1 MTLTELSIKRPSFII
16 VLFTILIGGGLISYN
31 LLSYELL
38 PDFSPPIL
46 TVTTTYPGASPA
58 TVESQVSKPLEDALS
73 GLENISEVTAFS
85 LDNASVMMLEFKAS
99 ADMEEV
105 LQDAQRKVNNV
116 LNKLP
121 EGSQTPV
128 IAKIEPNAAPVLQV
142 SAVAKNMEDRDFMEL
157 MDEQL
162 LPQIKQTKG
171 VAAVQVIGGEKREF
185 RVNVDK
191 EKMKLY
197 GLSLA
202 GINQVIAS
210 SNVEFPTGKL
220 KSESEQMTVR
230 LAGKFKTVED
240 LQNLIVSSTGTSTI
254 RLGDVAEVVDGS
266 QDQITVS
273 RFNGQNGIGLR
284 IQKQSDANAV
294 DMAKATKDRFKE
306 IEEKYKKEGL
316 KFTVAT
322 DTSVPTLESVNA
334 VIHDLELAV
343 LLVAAVMFLFL
354 HSMRN
359 AIIVLVSIPAS
370 LISTFIVMYLL
381 GYTLNLMTLLAMSLV
396 IGILVDD
403 SIVVLENI
411 YRHLQMG
418 KKRRKAA
425 LDGRNEIGFTALAI
439 TLVDV
444 VVFSP
449 VIFIEGTISDI
460 LKQFSVVVV
469 VSTLMSL
476 LVCFTLTPWLASRLA
491 KEVKLKKSNP
501 FQAFLMWFERRVTI
515 FTDQYVKLVGWS
527 LRHKI
532 IMGLGV
538 VVIFFASMATM
549 GLGIV
554 GQEFVAQG
562 DQGKFMI
569 KLKYDKSTTFEENNA
584 TTLEIEQMIM
594 AQKDV
599 VDIVFSNVGGPSSG
613 MGAASFGAENKS
625 EITVKMKHDMQK
637 TYPTIKYMNEIRKKI
652 EDKYSGV
659 EVKALNIGMVE
670 SEEAPIE
677 IFLSSDDQELLMKEA
692 RRLKTAILAIKGAK
706 DPTISTDDVTPE
718 VRIELDR
725 EKMGQ
730 LGLPIAIVGMQL
742 QNALTGNDDAQFD
755 DKGQEYDIRVMMDKF
770 DRKNADDINSMT
782 FTTNDGKQVRL
793 NEFAAVTVE
802 NGNGSLERKNRIS
815 NTTIRSYVLGTA
827 SGTVSA
833 EIEKYLEK
841 KPLDENIRML
851 WGGEVKRQKESM
863 GALGTAMGIGLILVY
878 LIMVAL
884 YDNFVYPFV
893 VLFSI
898 LVSLIGAILALNLT
912 SSSMG
917 IFTML
922 GMLMLLGLVA
932 KNAILIVDFTNHLKE
947 EGRSTYTALL
957 ESVRERMRPILMT
970 TIAMVVGMIPI
981 ATATGSG
988 AEWKNG
994 LAWILIGGL
1003 TSSMFL
1009 TIIVVPIMYYSIDRI
1024 KDKLGIRK
1032 KAKKRK
1038 KFKKEDELVVIP
1050 NEL

>member
-16 VLFTILIGGGLISYN
+16 VIFTILIGGGLLSYN
-31 LLSYELL
+31 QLSYELL
-38 PDFSPPIL
+38 PDFSPPLL

-58 TVESQVSKPLEDALS
+58 TVETQVSKPMEDALS

-85 LDNASVMMLEFKAS
+85 LDNASLMLLEFKAS
-99 ADMEEV
+99 ADIDKSLE
-105 LQDAQRKVNNV
+105 DAQRKINNV
-116 LNKLP
+116 LNSLP
-121 EGSQTPV
+121 EGAQTPV

-142 SAVAKNMEDRDFMEL
+142 SVVASNMDDRTLMEL
-157 MDEQL
+157 MDDQI

-171 VAAVQVIGGEKREF
+171 VAEVQVIGGERRAF
-185 RVNVDK
+185 RINVDK
-191 EKMKLY
+191 DKLKRY
-197 GLSLA
+197 GLTLTNV
-202 GINQVIAS
+202 NQAVAS
-210 SNVEFPTGKL
+210 SNVEFPTGKV
-220 KSESEQMTVR
+220 KGEGEQMTVR
-230 LAGKFKTVED
+230 LAGKYSTISDIE
-240 LQNLIVSSTGTSTI
+240 NLILFSRGISSVK
-254 RLGDVAEVVDGS
+254 LKDVAEVIDATE
-266 QDQITVS
+266 DQVAVS
-273 RFNGQNGIGLR
+273 RLNGVNGIGLR
-284 IQKQSDANAV
+284 VKKQSDANAV
-294 DMAKATKDRFKE
+294 DMSVATKERFK
-306 IEEKYKKEGL
+306 ILEEKYQKEGL

-322 DTSVPTLESVNA
+322 DTSRPTVESVDA

-343 LLVAAVMFLFL
+343 LLVAAVMLLFL

-359 AIIVLVSIPAS
+359 AFIVLISIPAS
-370 LISTFIVMYLL
+370 LISTFVAMYLL

-418 KKRRKAA
+418 KKRRQAA

-449 VIFIEGTISDI
+449 VVFIEGTISDI
-460 LKQFSVVVV
+460 LHQFSIVVV

-476 LVCFTLTPWLASRLA
+476 FVCFTLTPWLASRFA
-491 KEVKLKKSNP
+491 KEVELNPKNP
-501 FQAFLMWFERRVTI
+501 FQAFLLWFERRVTI
-515 FTDQYVKLVGWS
+515 FTDQYVKLVSWS
-527 LRHKI
+527 LRHKL
-532 IMGLGV
+532 IMAGVILGLFV
-538 VVIFFASMATM
+538 ASFSTM

-584 TTLEIEQMIM
+584 ITLEIEQFLL

-599 VDIVFSNVGGPSSG
+599 IETVFANVGGPSSG
-613 MGAASFGAENKS
+613 MGATSFGSENRS
-625 EITVKMKHDMQK
+625 EITVKMKPGMQK
-637 TYPTIKYMNEIRKKI
+637 KYPTMKYMDEISERIKTKHA
-652 EDKYSGV
+652 GV
-659 EVKALNIGMVE
+659 EIKALNMGMIE

-677 IFLSSDDQELLMKEA
+677 MFLSSDDNELLIKEA
-692 RRLKTAILAIKGAK
+692 RRLKAKILTINGAK
-706 DPTISTDDVTPE
+706 DPAISTDDITPE
-718 VRIELDR
+718 VRIELNR

-742 QNALTGNDDAQFD
+742 QNALTGNDDSQFD
-755 DKGQEYDIRVMMDKF
+755 EKGHEYDIRVMVDEF
-770 DRKNADDINSMT
+770 DRKNVEDIKNMT
-782 FTTNDGKQVRL
+782 FNTTDGKQVQL
-793 NEFAAVTVE
+793 GEFAEVSVE
-802 NGNGSLERKNRIS
+802 NGNGTLERKNRIP
-815 NTTIRSYVLGTA
+815 NTTLRCWVLGTA
-827 SGTVSA
+827 AGNVSA
-833 EIEKYLEK
+833 EIDKYLEK
-841 KPLDENIRML
+841 NPLDKNVRL
-851 WGGEVKRQKESM
+851 TWGGEIKRQKESM

-884 YDNFVYPFV
+884 YDNYVYPFV

-898 LVSLIGAILALNLT
+898 LVSLIGAILALAL
-912 SSSMG
+912 SSSNMG

-947 EGRSTYTALL
+947 KGMSTYNALL
-957 ESVRERMRPILMT
+957 EAVKERMRPILMT

-1009 TIIVVPIMYYSIDRI
+1009 TIIVVPMMYYTVDRI
-1024 KDKLGIRK
+1024 QDKFRARTK
-1032 KAKKRK
+1032 KLIVDT
-1038 KFKKEDELVVIP
+1038 EE
-1050 NEL
+1050 

>member
-16 VLFTILIGGGLISYN
+16 VIFTILIGGGLLSYN
-31 LLSYELL
+31 QLSYELL

-58 TVESQVSKPLEDALS
+58 TVESQVSKPMEDALS
-73 GLENISEVTAFS
+73 GLENISEVTSFS
-85 LDNASVMMLEFKAS
+85 LDNASVLLLEFKES
-99 ADMEEV
+99 ADIDKSLE
-105 LQDAQRKVNNV
+105 DAQRKINNV
-116 LNKLP
+116 LNNLP
-121 EGSQTPV
+121 EGAQSPV
-128 IAKIEPNAAPVLQV
+128 IAKIEPNASPVLQV
-142 SAVAKNMEDRDFMEL
+142 SAVAEKMDERAFMVL
-157 MDEQL
+157 MDDQI

-171 VAAVQVIGGEKREF
+171 VAEVQVIGGEKREF

-191 EKMKLY
+191 DKMKLY
-197 GLSLA
+197 GLSLS
-202 GINQVIAS
+202 GINQAISA

-220 KSESEQMTVR
+220 KNNDEQMTVR

-240 LQNLIVSSTGTSTI
+240 LRNLIVSANGTSTV
-254 RLGDVAEVVDGS
+254 RLADVADVEDGS
-266 QDQITVS
+266 EDQVTVS
-273 RFNGQNGIGLR
+273 RFNGVNGIGLR
-284 IQKQSDANAV
+284 IKKQSDANAV
-294 DMAKATKDRFKE
+294 DMARATKARFKE
-306 IEEKYKKEGL
+306 IEKKYKKEGI
-316 KFTVAT
+316 KFTIAT
-322 DTSVPTLESVNA
+322 DTSIPTIESVDA

-343 LLVAAVMFLFL
+343 LLVAAVMLLFL
-354 HSMRN
+354 HSLRN
-359 AIIVLVSIPAS
+359 AFIVLISIPAS
-370 LISTFIVMYLL
+370 LISTFIAMYLL

-418 KKRRKAA
+418 KKRRQAA

-449 VIFIEGTISDI
+449 VVFIEGTISDI
-460 LKQFSVVVV
+460 LHQFSIVVV

-476 LVCFTLTPWLASRLA
+476 FVCFTLTPWLASRFA
-491 KEVKLKKSNP
+491 KEVKLNP
-501 FQAFLMWFERRVTI
+501 KNPLQAILIWFERRVTI
-515 FTDQYVKLVGWS
+515 FTEQYVKLVGWS

-532 IMGLGV
+532 IMALG
-538 VVIFFASMATM
+538 IIALFIGSFSTM

-584 TTLEIEQMIM
+584 TTLEIEQMIL
-594 AQKDV
+594 AQKEI
-599 VDIVFSNVGGPSSG
+599 VDIVFANVGGPSSG

-625 EITVKMKHDMQK
+625 ELTVKMKPGKQK
-637 TYPTIKYMNEIRKKI
+637 EYPTIEYMSELRKKI
-652 EDKYSGV
+652 EDKYPGI

-677 IFLSSDDQELLMKEA
+677 IFLSSDDSELLMKEA
-692 RRLKTAILAIKGAK
+692 RRLKEAIKVMKGAK

-730 LGLPIAIVGMQL
+730 LGLPIAVIGMQL
-742 QNALTGNDDAQFD
+742 QNALTGNDDSQFD
-755 DKGQEYDIRVMMDKF
+755 DKGQEYDIRVMVDKF
-770 DRKNADDINSMT
+770 DRKDADDIRSMS
-782 FTTNDGKQVRL
+782 FSTNDGRQVRL
-793 NEFAAVTVE
+793 SEFADVTVE

-827 SGTVSA
+827 AGNISA

-841 KPLDENIRML
+841 NPLDENVRML

-898 LVSLIGAILALNLT
+898 LVSLIGAVLALNL
-912 SSSMG
+912 SSSNMG

-932 KNAILIVDFTNHLKE
+932 KNAILIVDFTNHLKAQ
-947 EGRSTYTALL
+947 GKSVYTALL

-1009 TIIVVPIMYYSIDRI
+1009 TIIVVPMMYYTVDRI
-1024 KDKLGIRK
+1024 QAKVSRK
-1032 KAKKRK
+1032 KAKELH
-1038 KFKKEDELVVIP
+1038 FEDE
-1050 NEL
+1050 EEM

>member
-16 VLFTILIGGGLISYN
+16 VIFTILIGGGLLSYN
-31 LLSYELL
+31 QLSYELL
-38 PDFSPPIL
+38 PDFSPPLL

-58 TVESQVSKPLEDALS
+58 TVETQVSKPMEDALS

-85 LDNASVMMLEFKAS
+85 LDNASLMLLEFKAS
-99 ADMEEV
+99 ADIDQSLE
-105 LQDAQRKVNNV
+105 DAQRKINNV
-116 LNKLP
+116 LNSLP
-121 EGSQTPV
+121 EGAQTPV

-142 SAVAKNMEDRDFMEL
+142 SAVASHMDDRSLMEL
-157 MDEQL
+157 MDDQI

-171 VAAVQVIGGEKREF
+171 VAEVQVIGGERRAF
-185 RVNVDK
+185 RINVDK
-191 EKMKLY
+191 DKLKRY
-197 GLSLA
+197 GLTLA
-202 GINQVIAS
+202 NVNQAIAS
-210 SNVEFPTGKL
+210 SNVEFPTGKV
-220 KSESEQMTVR
+220 KDEGEQMTVR
-230 LAGKFKTVED
+230 LAGKYRTLADIE
-240 LQNLIVSSTGTSTI
+240 NLILFSRGISSVK
-254 RLGDVAEVVDGS
+254 LKDVAEVIDATD
-266 QDQITVS
+266 DQVAVS
-273 RFNGQNGIGLR
+273 RLNGVNGIGLR
-284 IQKQSDANAV
+284 VKKQSDANAV
-294 DMAKATKDRFKE
+294 DMSVATKERFK
-306 IEEKYKKEGL
+306 ILEEKYKKEGL

-322 DTSVPTLESVNA
+322 DTSRPTVESVDA

-343 LLVAAVMFLFL
+343 LLVAAVMLLFL

-359 AIIVLVSIPAS
+359 AFIVLISIPAS
-370 LISTFIVMYLL
+370 LISTFVAMYLL

-418 KKRRKAA
+418 KKRRQAA

-449 VIFIEGTISDI
+449 VVFIEGTISDI
-460 LKQFSVVVV
+460 LHQFSIVVV
-469 VSTLMSL
+469 VSTMMSL
-476 LVCFTLTPWLASRLA
+476 FVCFTLTPWLASRFA
-491 KEVKLKKSNP
+491 KEVELNPKNP
-501 FQAFLMWFERRVTI
+501 FQAFLLWFERRVTI

-527 LRHKI
+527 LKHKFIMVGVI
-532 IMGLGV
+532 IGLFV
-538 VVIFFASMATM
+538 ASFSTM

-584 TTLEIEQMIM
+584 ITLEIEQFLL

-599 VDIVFSNVGGPSSG
+599 IETVFANVGGPSSG
-613 MGAASFGAENKS
+613 MGATSFGSENRS
-625 EITVKMKHDMQK
+625 EITVKMKPGMQK
-637 TYPTIKYMNEIRKKI
+637 KYPTMKYMDVISDRIKAKHA
-652 EDKYSGV
+652 GV
-659 EVKALNIGMVE
+659 EIKALNIGMIE

-677 IFLSSDDQELLMKEA
+677 MFLSSDDNDLLIKEA
-692 RRLKTAILAIKGAK
+692 RRLKAKILTIEGAK
-706 DPTISTDDVTPE
+706 DPAISTDDITPE

-730 LGLPIAIVGMQL
+730 LGLPIAVVGMQL
-742 QNALTGNDDAQFD
+742 QNALTGNDDSQFD
-755 DKGQEYDIRVMMDKF
+755 EKGHEYDIRVMVDEF
-770 DRKNADDINSMT
+770 DRKNVEDIKNMT
-782 FTTNDGKQVRL
+782 FNTAEGKQVEL
-793 NEFAAVTVE
+793 GEFAAVSVE
-802 NGNGSLERKNRIS
+802 NGNGTLERKNRIP
-815 NTTIRSYVLGTA
+815 NTTLRCWVLGTA
-827 SGTVSA
+827 AGNVSA
-833 EIEKYLEK
+833 EIDKYLEK
-841 KPLDENIRML
+841 HPLDKNVRL
-851 WGGEVKRQKESM
+851 TWGGEIKRQKESM
-863 GALGTAMGIGLILVY
+863 GALGMAMGIGLILVY

-898 LVSLIGAILALNLT
+898 LVSLIGAILALAL
-912 SSSMG
+912 SSSNMG

-947 EGRSTYTALL
+947 KGMSTYVALL
-957 ESVRERMRPILMT
+957 EAVKERMRPILMT

-1009 TIIVVPIMYYSIDRI
+1009 TIIVVPMMYYTVDRI
-1024 KDKLGIRK
+1024 QDKFRARTK
-1032 KAKKRK
+1032 KLILDL
-1038 KFKKEDELVVIP
+1038 ED
-1050 NEL
+1050 

>member
-16 VLFTILIGGGLISYN
+16 VIFTILIGGGLLSYN
-31 LLSYELL
+31 QLSYELL
-38 PDFSPPIL
+38 PDFSPPLL

-58 TVESQVSKPLEDALS
+58 TVETQVSKPMEDALS

-85 LDNASVMMLEFKAS
+85 LDNASLMLLEFKAS
-99 ADMEEV
+99 ADIDKSLE
-105 LQDAQRKVNNV
+105 DAQRKINNV
-116 LNKLP
+116 LNSLP
-121 EGSQTPV
+121 EGAQTPV

-142 SAVAKNMEDRDFMEL
+142 SVVASNMDDRTLMEL
-157 MDEQL
+157 MDDQI

-171 VAAVQVIGGEKREF
+171 VAEVQVIGGERRAF
-185 RVNVDK
+185 RINVDK
-191 EKMKLY
+191 DKLKRY
-197 GLSLA
+197 GLTLTNV
-202 GINQVIAS
+202 NQAVAS
-210 SNVEFPTGKL
+210 SNVEFPTGKV
-220 KSESEQMTVR
+220 KGEGEQMTVR
-230 LAGKFKTVED
+230 LAGKYSTISDIE
-240 LQNLIVSSTGTSTI
+240 NLILFSRGISSVK
-254 RLGDVAEVVDGS
+254 LKDVAEVIDATE
-266 QDQITVS
+266 DQVAVS
-273 RFNGQNGIGLR
+273 RLNGVNGIGLR
-284 IQKQSDANAV
+284 VKKQSDANAV
-294 DMAKATKDRFKE
+294 DMSVATKERFK
-306 IEEKYKKEGL
+306 ILEEKYQKEGL

-322 DTSVPTLESVNA
+322 DTSRPTVESVDA

-343 LLVAAVMFLFL
+343 LLVAAVMLLFL

-359 AIIVLVSIPAS
+359 AFIVLISIPAS
-370 LISTFIVMYLL
+370 LISTFVAMYLL

-418 KKRRKAA
+418 KKRRQAA

-449 VIFIEGTISDI
+449 VVFIEGTISDI
-460 LKQFSVVVV
+460 LHQFSIVVV

-476 LVCFTLTPWLASRLA
+476 FVCFTLTPWLASRFA
-491 KEVKLKKSNP
+491 KEVELNPKNP
-501 FQAFLMWFERRVTI
+501 FQAFLLWFERRVTI
-515 FTDQYVKLVGWS
+515 FTDQYVKLVSWS
-527 LRHKI
+527 LRHKL
-532 IMGLGV
+532 IMAGVILGLFV
-538 VVIFFASMATM
+538 ASFSTM

-584 TTLEIEQMIM
+584 ITLEIEQFLL

-599 VDIVFSNVGGPSSG
+599 IETVFANVGGPSSG
-613 MGAASFGAENKS
+613 MGATSFGSENRS
-625 EITVKMKHDMQK
+625 EITVKMKPGMQK
-637 TYPTIKYMNEIRKKI
+637 KYPTMKYMDEISERIKTKHA
-652 EDKYSGV
+652 GV
-659 EVKALNIGMVE
+659 EIKALNMGMIE

-677 IFLSSDDQELLMKEA
+677 MFLSSDDNELLIKEA
-692 RRLKTAILAIKGAK
+692 RRLKAKILTINGAK
-706 DPTISTDDVTPE
+706 DPAISTDDITPE
-718 VRIELDR
+718 VRIELNR

-742 QNALTGNDDAQFD
+742 QNALTGNDDSQFD
-755 DKGQEYDIRVMMDKF
+755 EKGHEYDIRVMVDEF
-770 DRKNADDINSMT
+770 DRKNVEDIKNMT
-782 FTTNDGKQVRL
+782 FNTTDGKQVQL
-793 NEFAAVTVE
+793 GEFAEVSVE
-802 NGNGSLERKNRIS
+802 NGNGTLERKNRIP
-815 NTTIRSYVLGTA
+815 NTTLRCWVLGTA
-827 SGTVSA
+827 AGNVSA
-833 EIEKYLEK
+833 EIDKYLEK
-841 KPLDENIRML
+841 NPLDKNVRL
-851 WGGEVKRQKESM
+851 TWGGEIKRQKESM

-884 YDNFVYPFV
+884 YDNYVYPFV

-898 LVSLIGAILALNLT
+898 LVSLIGAILALAL
-912 SSSMG
+912 SSSNMG

-947 EGRSTYTALL
+947 KGMSTYNALL
-957 ESVRERMRPILMT
+957 EAVKERMRPILMT

-1009 TIIVVPIMYYSIDRI
+1009 TIIVVPMMYYTVDRI
-1024 KDKLGIRK
+1024 QDKYRARTK
-1032 KAKKRK
+1032 KLIVDT
-1038 KFKKEDELVVIP
+1038 EE
-1050 NEL
+1050 

>member
-16 VLFTILIGGGLISYN
+16 VIFTILIGGGLISYN
-31 LLSYELL
+31 QLSYELL

-46 TVTTTYPGASPA
+46 TVTTLYPGASPA
-58 TVESQVSKPLEDALS
+58 TVETQVAKPLEDALS
-73 GLENISEVTAFS
+73 GLENISEVTTFS
-85 LDNASVMMLEFKAS
+85 MDNASVVMLEFKAS
-99 ADMEEV
+99 VDIDAALE
-105 LQDAQRKVNNV
+105 DAQRKVNTI
-116 LNKLP
+116 LNDLP
-121 EGSQTPV
+121 EGAKSPT

-142 SAVAKNMEDRDFMEL
+142 SAIAKNMDDREFMEL
-157 MDEQL
+157 MDKQL

-171 VAAVQVIGGEKREF
+171 VAEVQVIGGERRAF
-185 RVNVDK
+185 RVDVDK
-191 EKMKLY
+191 DRLKMY
-197 GLSLA
+197 GLSL
-202 GINQVIAS
+202 GQVNQIVAAA
-210 SNVEFPTGKL
+210 NVEFPTGKL
-220 KSESEQMTVR
+220 KNETEQMTVR
-230 LAGKFKTVED
+230 LAGKFQTVDD
-240 LQNLIVSSTGTSTI
+240 LKNLIIYTDGSSSV
-254 RLGDVAEVVDGS
+254 RLGDVADVTDGS
-266 QDQITVS
+266 EDVVTVS
-273 RFNGQNGIGLR
+273 RFNGLNGIGLR
-284 IQKQSDANAV
+284 IKKQSDANAV
-294 DMAKATKDRFKE
+294 DMANLTKQKFKE
-306 IEEKYKKEGL
+306 IEEKYKEEGI

-322 DTSVPTLESVNA
+322 DTSLPTIESVDA
-334 VIHDLELAV
+334 VLHDLELAV
-343 LLVAAVMFLFL
+343 LLVAAVMMLFL
-354 HSMRN
+354 HSFRN
-359 AIIVLVSIPAS
+359 ALIVLIAIPAS
-370 LISTFIVMYLL
+370 LISTFIAMYLL

-418 KKRRKAA
+418 KGRRKAA

-449 VIFIEGTISDI
+449 VVFIEGTISDI
-460 LKQFSVVVV
+460 LRQFSVVVV

-491 KEVKLKKSNP
+491 KEVKLNPKNP
-501 FQAFLMWFERRVTI
+501 FQLFLIWFENMI
-515 FTDQYVKLVGWS
+515 KSFTEGYVKLVAWS

-538 VVIFFASMATM
+538 IVIFFASMATM

-584 TTLEIEQMIM
+584 TTLEIEQMIL

-599 VDIVFSNVGGPSSG
+599 IDIVFANVGGPSSG
-613 MGAASFGAENKS
+613 MGAASFGQENRS
-625 EITVKMKHDMQK
+625 EITVKMKKDMQK
-637 TYPTIKYMNEIRKKI
+637 KYPTLNYMSEIRKKI
-652 EDKYSGV
+652 QDKYPGV
-659 EVKALNIGMVE
+659 EVKALNMGMVD

-677 IFLSSDDQELLMKEA
+677 IFLSSDDSDLLMKEA
-692 RRLKTAILAIKGAK
+692 KRLKQHILTIPGAK
-706 DPTISTDDVTPE
+706 DPSISTDEFSPE
-718 VRIELDR
+718 VRIDLDR

-730 LGLPIAIVGMQL
+730 LGLPIASVGMQL
-742 QNALTGNDDAQFD
+742 QNGLTGNDDARFD
-755 DKGQEYDIRVMMDKF
+755 VKGEEYDIRIMLDKY
-770 DRKNADDINSMT
+770 DRSNVDNINEMT
-782 FTTNDGKQVRL
+782 FVTNDGKQVRL
-793 NEFAAVTVE
+793 SEFADVSIE
-802 NGNGSLERKNRIS
+802 NGYGQLERKNRIA
-815 NTTIRSYVLGTA
+815 NTTLRSYVLGTA
-827 SGTVSA
+827 SGTVADS
-833 EIEKYLEK
+833 ITSYLK
-841 KPLDENIRML
+841 KAPLDKNVRML

-863 GALGTAMGIGLILVY
+863 GALGMAMGIGLILVY

-912 SSSMG
+912 QSNMG

-932 KNAILIVDFTNHLKE
+932 KNAILIVDFTNHLKA
-947 EGRSTYTALL
+947 EGRSTYSALL
-957 ESVRERMRPILMT
+957 EAVRERMRPILMT
-970 TIAMVVGMIPI
+970 TIAMVIGMIPI

-1009 TIIVVPIMYYSIDRI
+1009 TIIVVPIMYYVVDRLQV
-1024 KDKLGIRK
+1024 KLTRK
-1032 KAKKRK
+1032 KINLEG
-1038 KFKKEDELVVIP
+1038 EDEATVHGVI
-1050 NEL
+1050 

>member
-16 VLFTILIGGGLISYN
+16 VVFSILIGGGILSYN
-31 LLSYELL
+31 QLSYELL
-38 PDFSPPIL
+38 PDFSPPLL
-46 TVTTTYPGASPA
+46 TVTTTYPGASPS

-73 GLENISEVTAFS
+73 GLENISEVTSFS
-85 LDNASVMMLEFKAS
+85 LDNASIVLLEYKAS
-99 ADMEEV
+99 ADVDVALE
-105 LQDAQRKVNNV
+105 DAQRKINNV
-116 LNKLP
+116 LNNLP
-121 EGSQTPV
+121 DGASTPV
-128 IAKIEPNAAPVLQV
+128 VAKIEPNASPVLQV
-142 SAVAKNMEDRDFMEL
+142 SAVSKNMDERDFMEL
-157 MDEQL
+157 MDDQI

-171 VAAVQVIGGEKREF
+171 VAEVQVIGGERRAF

-191 EKMKLY
+191 DKMKAY
-197 GLSLA
+197 GISLA
-202 GINQVIAS
+202 QINQVIAS
-210 SNVEFPTGKL
+210 SNVEFPTGKV
-220 KSESEQMTVR
+220 KNNEEQLTVR
-230 LAGKFKTVED
+230 LAGKFKRTED
-240 LQNLIVSSTGTSTI
+240 LENLILSSTGTSSVK
-254 RLGDVAEVVDGS
+254 LGDVASIEDGID
-266 QDQITVS
+266 DQVTVS
-273 RFNGQNGIGLR
+273 RYNGVNGIGLR
-284 IQKQSDANAV
+284 IKKQNDANAV
-294 DMAKATKDRFKE
+294 DMAKATKDQFKQ
-306 IEEKYKKEGL
+306 IEKKYAKEGI

-322 DTSVPTLESVNA
+322 DTSIPTIESVDA

-343 LLVAAVMFLFL
+343 FLVAAVMLLFL
-354 HSMRN
+354 HSLRN
-359 AIIVLVSIPAS
+359 AFIVLISIPAS
-370 LISTFIVMYLL
+370 LISTFVAMYLL

-418 KKRRKAA
+418 KKRRQAA

-449 VIFIEGTISDI
+449 VVFIEGTISDI
-460 LKQFSVVVV
+460 LHQFSIVVV

-476 LVCFTLTPWLASRLA
+476 FVCFTLTPWLASRFA
-491 KEVKLKKSNP
+491 KEVELNPKKP
-501 FQAFLMWFERRVTI
+501 FQAFLLWFERRVSI
-515 FTDQYVKLVGWS
+515 FTDQYVKLVAWT

-532 IMGLGV
+532 VTGV
-538 VVIFFASMATM
+538 LIIGIFFASFATM

-562 DQGKFMI
+562 DQGKFML

-584 TTLEIEQMIM
+584 TTLRIEQLLL

-599 VDIVFSNVGGPSSG
+599 VEIVFANVGGPSSG
-613 MGAASFGAENKS
+613 MGAASFGSENRS
-625 EITVKMKHDMQK
+625 ELTVKMKPDKQK
-637 TYPTIKYMNEIRKKI
+637 EFPTIKYMTEIRKKI
-652 EDKYSGV
+652 ESEFSGV

-677 IFLSSDDQELLMKEA
+677 IFLSSQDPDLLMKEA
-692 RRLKTAILAIKGAK
+692 KRLKGAILVMKGAK
-706 DPTISTDDVTPE
+706 DPTISTEDTSPE
-718 VRIELDR
+718 IRIDLDR

-730 LGLPIAIVGMQL
+730 LGIPIAVVGMQL

-755 DKGQEYDIRVMMDKF
+755 DAGSEYDIRVMLDKF
-770 DRKNADDINSMT
+770 DRKNTNDIRSMT
-782 FTTNDGKQVRL
+782 FMTSDGRQVQL
-793 NEFAAVTVE
+793 SEFASISVD
-802 NGNGSLERKNRIS
+802 NGNGSLERKNRIP
-815 NTTIRSYVLGTA
+815 NTTIRAYVLGTA
-827 SGTVSA
+827 AGNVSND
-833 EIEKYLEK
+833 ITNYLKE
-841 KPLDENIRML
+841 KPLDPNVRML
-851 WGGEVKRQKESM
+851 WGGEVKRQNESM

-898 LVSLIGAILALNLT
+898 LVSLVGAILALTLT
-912 SSSMG
+912 ASNMG

-932 KNAILIVDFTNHLKE
+932 KNAILIVDFANHIKTQ
-947 EGRSTYTALL
+947 GVSTYDALL
-957 ESVRERMRPILMT
+957 EAVRERMRPILMT
-970 TIAMVVGMIPI
+970 TIAMIIGMIPI

-1009 TIIVVPIMYYSIDRI
+1009 TIIVVPIMYYLVDRI
-1024 KDKLGIRK
+1024 QEKLPWK
-1032 KAKKRK
+1032 KKPI
-1038 KFKKEDELVVIP
+1038 EDPVTELV
-1050 NEL
+1050 

>member
-16 VLFTILIGGGLISYN
+16 VIFTILIGGGLISYN
-31 LLSYELL
+31 QLSYELL

-85 LDNASVMMLEFKAS
+85 LDNASVMLLEFKAS
-99 ADMEEV
+99 ANIDKV
-105 LQDAQRKVNNV
+105 LEDAQRKVNNMQ
-116 LNKLP
+116 NALP
-121 EGSQTPV
+121 EGAQTPV
-128 IAKIEPNAAPVLQV
+128 LAKIEPNASPVLQV
-142 SAVAKNMEDRDFMEL
+142 SAVAKNMSDRDFMEL
-157 MDEQL
+157 LDDQI

-171 VAAVQVIGGEKREF
+171 VAEVQVIGGEKREL

-191 EKMKLY
+191 DKMKLY
-197 GLSLA
+197 GLSMA
-202 GINQVIAS
+202 AINQAIAAA
-210 SNVEFPTGKL
+210 NVEFPTGKL
-220 KSESEQMTVR
+220 KSTEEQMTVR
-230 LAGKFKTVED
+230 LAGKYKSVTD
-240 LQNLIVSSTGTSTI
+240 LENLILTTNGTSPI
-254 RLGDVAEVVDGS
+254 RLGDVADVVDGS
-266 QDQITVS
+266 KDQITVS
-273 RFNGQNGIGLR
+273 RFNGENGVGLR
-284 IQKQSDANAV
+284 IKKQSDANAV
-294 DMAKATKDRFKE
+294 DMSKATKKRFKE
-306 IEEKYKKEGL
+306 IEEKYAAEGVH
-316 KFTVAT
+316 FTIAT
-322 DTSVPTLESVNA
+322 DTSIPTIESVDA

-343 LLVAAVMFLFL
+343 LLVALVMMLFL
-354 HSMRN
+354 HSLRN
-359 AIIVLVSIPAS
+359 AFIVLISIPAS
-370 LISTFIVMYLL
+370 LISTFVAMYLL

-418 KKRRKAA
+418 KKRRQAA

-449 VIFIEGTISDI
+449 VVFIEGTISDI
-460 LKQFSVVVV
+460 LHQFSIVVV

-476 LVCFTLTPWLASRLA
+476 FVCFTLTPWLASRFA
-491 KEVKLKKSNP
+491 KEVKLNPKNP
-501 FQAFLMWFERRVTI
+501 FQAFLMWFERRITI
-515 FTDQYVKLVGWS
+515 FTDQYVKLVGWT

-532 IMGLGV
+532 ITGISIIA
-538 VVIFFASMATM
+538 IFIASFATM

-584 TTLEIEQMIM
+584 TTYEIEQMIL
-594 AQKDV
+594 AQKEIV
-599 VDIVFSNVGGPSSG
+599 AIVFANVGGPSSG
-613 MGAASFGAENKS
+613 MGAASFGSENKS
-625 EITVKMKHDMQK
+625 ELTVKMKPGMQK
-637 TYPTIKYMNEIRKKI
+637 KYPTIKYMNAIRKKI
-652 EDKYSGV
+652 EEKYSGI

-677 IFLSSDDQELLMKEA
+677 IFLSSDDHDLLIREA
-692 RRLKTAILAIKGAK
+692 RRLKAAILAMKGAK
-706 DPTISTDDVTPE
+706 DPTISTDDITPE

-730 LGLPIAIVGMQL
+730 LGVPIAVVGMQL

-755 DKGQEYDIRVMMDKF
+755 EKGQEYDIRVMMDKF
-770 DRKNADDINSMT
+770 DRKNIENINSMS
-782 FTTNDGKQVRL
+782 FTANDGKQVRL
-793 NEFAAVTVE
+793 SEIASVSVE

-815 NTTIRSYVLGTA
+815 STTIRSYVLGTA

-833 EIEKYLEK
+833 SIEKYLKE
-841 KPLDENIRML
+841 KPLDKNVRMT
-851 WGGEVKRQKESM
+851 WGGEVKRQKESF

-932 KNAILIVDFTNHLKE
+932 KNAILIVDFTNHLKK
-947 EGRSTYTALL
+947 EGKSTYTALL

-970 TIAMVVGMIPI
+970 TIAMVIGMIPI
-981 ATATGSG
+981 ATASGSG

-994 LAWILIGGL
+994 LAWVLIGGL

-1009 TIIVVPIMYYSIDRI
+1009 TIIVVPMMYYIVDRI
-1024 KDKLGIRK
+1024 KAR
-1032 KAKKRK
+1032 
-1038 KFKKEDELVVIP
+1038 FTKKEVKVVVTE
-1050 NEL
+1050 N

>member
-16 VLFTILIGGGLISYN
+16 VIFTILIGGGLISYN
-31 LLSYELL
+31 QLSYELL

-58 TVESQVSKPLEDALS
+58 TVESQVAKPLEDALS
-73 GLENISEVTAFS
+73 GLENINEVTTFS
-85 LDNASVMMLEFKAS
+85 LDNASVVLLEFKAS
-99 ADMEEV
+99 ADIDVALE
-105 LQDAQRKVNNV
+105 DAQRKINNV

-121 EGSQTPV
+121 EGAQSPV
-128 IAKIEPNAAPVLQV
+128 VAKIEPNASPVLQV
-142 SAVAKNMEDRDFMEL
+142 SAVASNMDDRDFMEL
-157 MDEQL
+157 MDDQI

-171 VAAVQVIGGEKREF
+171 VAEVIVIGGEKREF

-191 EKMKLY
+191 DKMKSY
-197 GLSLA
+197 GLSMA
-202 GINQVIAS
+202 GINQAISA

-220 KSESEQMTVR
+220 KDNEEQMTVR
-230 LAGKFKTVED
+230 LAGKFKTVDD
-240 LQNLIVSSTGTSTI
+240 LRNLIVSANGTSTV
-254 RLGDVAEVVDGS
+254 RLGDVADVEDGS
-266 QDQITVS
+266 QDQVTVS
-273 RFNGQNGIGLR
+273 RFNGVNGIGLR
-284 IQKQSDANAV
+284 ITKQSDANAV
-294 DMAKATKDRFKE
+294 DMATATKDKFKD
-306 IEEKYKKEGL
+306 IEKKYSKQGV

-322 DTSVPTLESVNA
+322 DTSIPTIESVDA
-334 VIHDLELAV
+334 VLHDLELAI
-343 LLVAAVMFLFL
+343 LLVAAVMMLFL
-354 HSMRN
+354 HSLRN
-359 AIIVLVSIPAS
+359 AFIVLIAIPAS
-370 LISTFIVMYLL
+370 LISTFVAMYML

-418 KKRRKAA
+418 KNRRQAA

-449 VIFIEGTISDI
+449 VMFIEGTISDI
-460 LKQFSVVVV
+460 LRQFSAVVV

-476 LVCFTLTPWLASRLA
+476 FVCFTLTPWLASRFA
-491 KEVKLKKSNP
+491 KEVKLNPKNP
-501 FQAFLMWFERRVTI
+501 FQAILIWFEKRVTI

-532 IMGLGV
+532 IAGLV
-538 VVIFFASMATM
+538 VLGIFVASMASM

-569 KLKYDKSTTFEENNA
+569 KLKYDKSATFEENNT
-584 TTLEIEQMIM
+584 TTLKIEQMIL

-599 VDIVFSNVGGPSSG
+599 VDIVFANVGGPSSG
-613 MGAASFGAENKS
+613 MGASSFGSENRS
-625 EITVKMKHDMQK
+625 ELTVKMKPGKQK
-637 TYPTIKYMNEIRKKI
+637 EIPTIKYMNAIRKKI
-652 EDKYSGV
+652 EDNYPGV

-677 IFLSSDDQELLMKEA
+677 IFLSSEDSELLMKEA
-692 RRLKTAILAIKGAK
+692 RRLKEAILNIKGSK
-706 DPTISTDDVTPE
+706 DPTISTDDVSPE

-730 LGLPIAIVGMQL
+730 LGVPIAIVGMQL
-742 QNALTGNDDAQFD
+742 QNALTGNDDVQFD
-755 DKGQEYDIRVMMDKF
+755 DKGQEYDIRVMVDKF
-770 DRKNADDINSMT
+770 DRKNVDDIKRMN
-782 FTTNDGKQVRL
+782 FTANDGKQVQL
-793 NEFAAVTVE
+793 SEFADVTVE
-802 NGNGSLERKNRIS
+802 NGNGSLERKNRIP
-815 NTTIRSYVLGTA
+815 NTTIRAYVLGTA
-827 SGTVSA
+827 SGNVAT
-833 EIEKYLEK
+833 EITDYLK
-841 KPLDENIRML
+841 KNPLDENVRML
-851 WGGEVKRQKESM
+851 WGGEVKRQNESM
-863 GALGTAMGIGLILVY
+863 GALGMAMGIGLILVY

-898 LVSLIGAILALNLT
+898 LVSLVGAILALNLT
-912 SSSMG
+912 SSNMG

-932 KNAILIVDFTNHLKE
+932 KNAILIVDFTNHLKA
-947 EGRSTYTALL
+947 EGRTTYTALL
-957 ESVRERMRPILMT
+957 EAVRERMRPILMT
-970 TIAMVVGMIPI
+970 TIAMVIGMIPI
-981 ATATGSG
+981 ATASGSG

-1009 TIIVVPIMYYSIDRI
+1009 TIIVVPMMYYIVDRI
-1024 KDKLGIRK
+1024 QARFVK
-1032 KAKKRK
+1032 KKQQ
-1038 KFKKEDELVVIP
+1038 ELVFDDEKL
-1050 NEL
+1050 N

>member
-16 VLFTILIGGGLISYN
+16 VIFTILIGGGLISYN
-31 LLSYELL
+31 QLSYELL

-58 TVESQVSKPLEDALS
+58 TVETQVSKPLEDALS

-85 LDNASVMMLEFKAS
+85 LDNASIVLLEFKAS
-99 ADMEEV
+99 ADLDEV
-105 LQDAQRKVNNV
+105 LQDAERKINVVQNN
-116 LNKLP
+116 LP
-121 EGSQTPV
+121 EGAKAPV
-128 IAKIEPNAAPVLQV
+128 VSKIEPNASPVLQV
-142 SAVAKNMEDRDFMEL
+142 SAVAGNMDERDFMEL
-157 MDEQL
+157 MDDQI

-171 VAAVQVIGGEKREF
+171 VSDVQVIGGEKREF
-185 RVNVDK
+185 RVNIDK
-191 EKMKLY
+191 EKLKLL

-202 GINQVIAS
+202 QVNQLIAAA
-210 SNVEFPTGKL
+210 NVEFPTGKV
-220 KSESEQMTVR
+220 KNDAEQMTVR
-230 LAGKFKTVED
+230 LSGKFKTVND
-240 LQNLIVSSTGTSTI
+240 LKNLIITSNGSSTI
-254 RLGDVAEVVDGS
+254 RLGAIADVTDGVA
-266 QDQITVS
+266 DQITVS
-273 RFNGQNGIGLR
+273 RYNGVNGIGLR
-284 IQKQSDANAV
+284 IKKQSDANAV
-294 DMAKATKDRFKE
+294 DMAKATKERFKE
-306 IEEKYKKEGL
+306 IEKKYRKEGV

-322 DTSVPTLESVNA
+322 DTSIPTIDSVNA
-334 VIHDLELAV
+334 VLHDLELAI
-343 LLVAAVMFLFL
+343 LLVAAVMLLFL
-354 HSMRN
+354 HSLRN
-359 AIIVLVSIPAS
+359 ALIVLVAIPAS
-370 LISTFIVMYLL
+370 LISTFIAMYLL

-418 KKRRKAA
+418 KGRRKAA

-449 VIFIEGTISDI
+449 VVFIEGTISDI
-460 LKQFSVVVV
+460 LQQFSIVVV

-476 LVCFTLTPWLASRLA
+476 FVCFTLTPWLASRLA
-491 KEVKLKKSNP
+491 KEVQLNPKNP
-501 FQAFLMWFERRVTI
+501 FQAVLIWFERRVTL
-515 FTDQYVKLVGWS
+515 FTDNYVKLVAWS
-527 LRHKI
+527 LKHKL
-532 IMGLGV
+532 IMGLAI

-569 KLKYDKSTTFEENNA
+569 KLKYDKSTTFEENNN
-584 TTLEIEQMIM
+584 TTLAIEQLIL

-625 EITVKMKHDMQK
+625 EITVKMKPGKQEQF
-637 TYPTIKYMNEIRKKI
+637 PTMVYMSKIREKI
-652 EDKYSGV
+652 ESKFPGI

-677 IFLSSDDQELLMKEA
+677 IFLSSDDSELLMQEA
-692 RRLKTAILAIKGAK
+692 RRLKAAILRMKGAK
-706 DPTISTDDVTPE
+706 DPTISTDDITPE

-730 LGLPIAIVGMQL
+730 LGLPIATVGMQL
-742 QNALTGNDDAQFD
+742 QNALSGNDDAQFD
-755 DKGQEYDIRVMMDKF
+755 DNGEEYDIRVMFDKL
-770 DRKNADDINSMT
+770 DRKNIDNVSRMT
-782 FTTNDGKQVRL
+782 FATNDGKQVQL
-793 NEFAAVTVE
+793 SEFAAVSIE
-802 NGNGSLERKNRIS
+802 NANGSLERKNRIS
-815 NTTIRSYVLGTA
+815 NTTIRSYVLGAA

-833 EIEKYLEK
+833 DIEKYLK
-841 KPLDENIRML
+841 KNPLDKNIRML
-851 WGGEVKRQKESM
+851 WGGEIKRQKESM

-898 LVSLIGAILALNLT
+898 LVSLVGAILALNLT

-932 KNAILIVDFTNHLKE
+932 KNAILIVDFTNHLKA
-947 EGRSTYTALL
+947 EGKSTYTALL

-970 TIAMVVGMIPI
+970 TIAMVIGMIPI

-994 LAWILIGGL
+994 LAWVLIGGL

-1009 TIIVVPIMYYSIDRI
+1009 TIIVVPMMYYTVDRI
-1024 KDKLGIRK
+1024 KEKLAPK
-1032 KAKKRK
+1032 KVTVPVDAE
-1038 KFKKEDELVVIP
+1038 EDNTIESAI
-1050 NEL
+1050 

>member
-16 VLFTILIGGGLISYN
+16 VIFTILIGGGLISYN
-31 LLSYELL
+31 QLSYELL

-58 TVESQVSKPLEDALS
+58 TVESQVAKPLEDALS
-73 GLENISEVTAFS
+73 GLENITEVTAFS
-85 LDNASVMMLEFKAS
+85 LDNASVLLLEFKAS
-99 ADMEEV
+99 ANIDQSLE
-105 LQDAQRKVNNV
+105 DAQRKINNV

-121 EGSQTPV
+121 DGAQTPI
-128 IAKIEPNAAPVLQV
+128 IAKIEPNASPVLQV
-142 SAVAKNMEDRDFMEL
+142 SAVAKNMDDRDFMEL
-157 MDEQL
+157 MDDQI

-171 VAAVQVIGGEKREF
+171 VAEVIVIGGEKREF

-191 EKMKLY
+191 EKMKMY
-197 GLSLA
+197 GLSMA
-202 GINQVIAS
+202 SINQAVSS

-220 KSESEQMTVR
+220 KDSKEQMTVR
-230 LAGKFKTVED
+230 LAGKFKTVSD
-240 LQNLIVSSTGTSTI
+240 LRNLIVSATGTSTV
-254 RLGDVAEVVDGS
+254 RLGDVADVEDGS

-273 RFNGQNGIGLR
+273 RYNGTNGIGLR
-284 IQKQSDANAV
+284 ITKQSDANAV
-294 DMAKATKDRFKE
+294 DMAQATKDRFKE
-306 IEEKYKKEGL
+306 IEKKYSKQGI
-316 KFTVAT
+316 KFTIAT
-322 DTSVPTLESVNA
+322 DTSIPTIESVNA
-334 VIHDLELAV
+334 VLHDLELAV
-343 LLVAAVMFLFL
+343 LLVAIVMLLFL
-354 HSMRN
+354 HSLRN
-359 AIIVLVSIPAS
+359 AFIVLIAIPAS
-370 LISTFIVMYLL
+370 LISTFIAMYLL

-418 KKRRKAA
+418 KNRRQAA

-449 VIFIEGTISDI
+449 VMFIEGTISDI
-460 LKQFSVVVV
+460 LRQFSAVVV

-491 KEVKLKKSNP
+491 KEVKLNP
-501 FQAFLMWFERRVTI
+501 KNPLQAILIWFEKRVSI
-515 FTDQYVKLVGWS
+515 FTDQYVKLVAWT

-532 IMGLGV
+532 ITALGV
-538 VVIFFASMATM
+538 LAIFVASLSTM

-569 KLKYDKSTTFEENNA
+569 KLKYDKSATFEENNS
-584 TTLEIEQMIM
+584 TTLKIEQMII
-594 AQKDV
+594 AQKDM
-599 VDIVFSNVGGPSSG
+599 VDIVFANIGGPSSG

-625 EITVKMKHDMQK
+625 EITVKLKKGKQLEI
-637 TYPTIKYMNEIRKKI
+637 PTIQYMNAIRKQI
-652 EDKYSGV
+652 EDKYPGI

-677 IFLSSDDQELLMKEA
+677 IFLSSEDSDLLMKEA
-692 RRLKTAILAIKGAK
+692 RRLKAAILAIKGAK
-706 DPTISTDDVTPE
+706 DPTISTDDITPE
-718 VRIELDR
+718 VRIELNR

-755 DKGQEYDIRVMMDKF
+755 DKGQEYDIRVMVDKF
-770 DRKNADDINSMT
+770 DRKNVDDVKSMT

-793 NEFAAVTVE
+793 SEFADVTVE
-802 NGNGSLERKNRIS
+802 NGNGSLERKNRIP
-815 NTTIRSYVLGTA
+815 NTTIRAYVLGTA
-827 SGTVSA
+827 SGNVA
-833 EIEKYLEK
+833 NDIKKYLEK
-841 KPLDENIRML
+841 NPLDENVRML
-851 WGGEVKRQKESM
+851 WGGEVKRQNESM
-863 GALGTAMGIGLILVY
+863 GALGMAMGIGLILVY

-898 LVSLIGAILALNLT
+898 LVALVGAILALNLT

-932 KNAILIVDFTNHLKE
+932 KNAILIVDFTNHLKT
-947 EGRSTYTALL
+947 EGKSTYNALL
-957 ESVRERMRPILMT
+957 EAVSERMRPILMT
-970 TIAMVVGMIPI
+970 TIAMIIGMIPI

-994 LAWILIGGL
+994 LAWVLIGGL
-1003 TSSMFL
+1003 SSSMLL
-1009 TIIVVPIMYYSIDRI
+1009 TIIVVPMMYYTVDRI
-1024 KDKLGIRK
+1024 QAKLSRK
-1032 KAKKRK
+1032 KKQELH
-1038 KFKKEDELVVIP
+1038 FEEDAV
-1050 NEL
+1050 

>member
-16 VLFTILIGGGLISYN
+16 VIFTILIGGGLISYN
-31 LLSYELL
+31 QLSYELL

-46 TVTTTYPGASPA
+46 TVTTLYPGASPA
-58 TVESQVSKPLEDALS
+58 TVETQVAKPLEDALS
-73 GLENISEVTAFS
+73 GLENISEVTTFS
-85 LDNASVMMLEFKAS
+85 MDNASVVMLEFKAS
-99 ADMEEV
+99 ADIDVALE
-105 LQDAQRKVNNV
+105 DAQRKINNI
-116 LNKLP
+116 LSTLP
-121 EGSQTPV
+121 EGTKSPT

-142 SAVAKNMEDRDFMEL
+142 SAVAKNMDDREFMEL
-157 MDEQL
+157 MDKEL

-171 VAAVQVIGGEKREF
+171 VAEVQVIGGEKRAF
-185 RVNVDK
+185 RVDVDK
-191 EKMKLY
+191 DKLKMY

-202 GINQVIAS
+202 QVNQIVAA

-220 KSESEQMTVR
+220 KNETEQMTVR
-230 LAGKFKTVED
+230 LAGKFQTVED
-240 LQNLIVSSTGTSTI
+240 LRDLIVYTDGTSSV
-254 RLGDVAEVVDGS
+254 RLGDVADVSDGS
-266 QDQITVS
+266 EDVITVS
-273 RFNGQNGIGLR
+273 RYNGTNGIGLR
-284 IQKQSDANAV
+284 IKKQSDANAV
-294 DMAKATKDRFKE
+294 DMANLTKQRFKE
-306 IEEKYKKEGL
+306 IEEKYQKEGI

-322 DTSVPTLESVNA
+322 DTSIPTIESVDA
-334 VIHDLELAV
+334 VLHDLELAV
-343 LLVAAVMFLFL
+343 LLVAAVMMLFL
-354 HSMRN
+354 HSFRN
-359 AIIVLVSIPAS
+359 ALIVLVAIPAS
-370 LISTFIVMYLL
+370 LISTFIAMYLL

-418 KKRRKAA
+418 KGRRKAA

-449 VIFIEGTISDI
+449 VVFIEGTISDI
-460 LKQFSVVVV
+460 LRQFSIVVV

-476 LVCFTLTPWLASRLA
+476 FVCFTLTPWLASRLA
-491 KEVKLKKSNP
+491 KEVKLNPKNP
-501 FQAFLMWFERRVTI
+501 FQRFLMWFESMI
-515 FTDQYVKLVGWS
+515 KSFTDGYVKLVAWS
-527 LRHKI
+527 LKHKI

-538 VVIFFASMATM
+538 VAIFFASMATM

-569 KLKYDKSTTFEENNA
+569 KLKYDKSTTFEENNT
-584 TTLEIEQMIM
+584 TTLAIEQMIL

-599 VDIVFSNVGGPSSG
+599 IDIVFSNVGGPSSG
-613 MGAASFGAENKS
+613 MGAASFGQENRS
-625 EITVKMKHDMQK
+625 EITVKMKKDMQK
-637 TYPTIKYMNEIRKKI
+637 KYPTLQYMNEIRMKI
-652 EDKYSGV
+652 QDKYPGV
-659 EVKALNIGMVE
+659 EVKALNMGMVD

-677 IFLSSDDQELLMKEA
+677 IFLSSDDSDLLMREA
-692 RRLKTAILAIKGAK
+692 KRLKKHILTIPGAK
-706 DPTISTDDVTPE
+706 DPSISTDEFSPE
-718 VRIELDR
+718 VRVELNR

-730 LGLPIAIVGMQL
+730 LGLPIASVGMQL
-742 QNALTGNDDAQFD
+742 QNGLTGNDDARFD
-755 DKGQEYDIRVMMDKF
+755 VKGEEYDIRIMLDKY
-770 DRKNADDINSMT
+770 DRSNVDNINEMT
-782 FTTNDGKQVRL
+782 FVTNDGKQVRL
-793 NEFAAVTVE
+793 SEFADVSIE
-802 NGNGSLERKNRIS
+802 NGYGQLERKNRIS
-815 NTTIRSYVLGTA
+815 NTTLRSYVLGTSA
-827 SGTVSA
+827 GTVADS
-833 EIEKYLEK
+833 ITKYLEK
-841 KPLDENIRML
+841 APLDKNVRML
-851 WGGEVKRQKESM
+851 WGGEVKRSKESM

-898 LVSLIGAILALNLT
+898 LVSLIGAILALNL
-912 SSSMG
+912 SSSNMG

-932 KNAILIVDFTNHLKE
+932 KNAILIVDFTNHLKA
-947 EGRSTYTALL
+947 EGRSTYNALL
-957 ESVRERMRPILMT
+957 EAVRERMRPILMT

-1009 TIIVVPIMYYSIDRI
+1009 TIIVVPIMYYTVDRLQV
-1024 KDKLGIRK
+1024 KLTRK
-1032 KAKKRK
+1032 KINLEG
-1038 KFKKEDELVVIP
+1038 EDEATVHGVI
-1050 NEL
+1050 

>member
-16 VLFTILIGGGLISYN
+16 VIFTILIGGGLISYN
-31 LLSYELL
+31 QLSYELL

-58 TVESQVSKPLEDALS
+58 TVENQVSKPLEDALS
-73 GLENISEVTAFS
+73 GLENIAEVTSFS
-85 LDNASVMMLEFKAS
+85 LDNASVVLLEFKPS
-99 ADMEEV
+99 ADMDEA
-105 LQDAQRKVNNV
+105 LQDAQRKINNV
-116 LNKLP
+116 QNKLP
-121 EGSQTPV
+121 SSAQKPV
-128 IAKIEPNAAPVLQV
+128 LAKIEPNAAPVLQV
-142 SAVAKNMEDRDFMEL
+142 SAIAPNMSDKDFMQL
-157 MDEQL
+157 MDNQI
-162 LPQIKQTKG
+162 LPAIKQTKG
-171 VAAVQVIGGEKREF
+171 VAEVQVIGGERREF
-185 RVNVDK
+185 KIDIDADKLKAYGLTLSNVNQSISAANVD
-191 EKMKLY
+191 
-197 GLSLA
+197 
-202 GINQVIAS
+202 
-210 SNVEFPTGKL
+210 FPTGKV
-220 KSESEQMTVR
+220 KNESEQMTVR
-230 LAGKFKTVED
+230 LSGKFKTVQE
-240 LQNLIVSSTGTSTI
+240 LGEHILISNNNSLV
-254 RLGDVAEVVDGS
+254 RLKDVASISDS
-266 QDQITVS
+266 KQDQTAIS
-273 RFNGQNGIGLR
+273 RYNGENGVGLR
-284 IQKQSDANAV
+284 IMKQSDANAV
-294 DMAKATKDRFKE
+294 DMSNATKERFKQ
-306 IEEKYKKEGL
+306 IEEKYKKEGV

-322 DTSVPTLESVNA
+322 DTSIPTISSVNA
-334 VIHDLELAV
+334 VIHDLELAII
-343 LLVAAVMFLFL
+343 LVAAVMLLFL
-354 HSMRN
+354 HSLRN
-359 AIIVLVSIPAS
+359 AFIVLISIPAS

-418 KKRRKAA
+418 KNRRQAA

-449 VIFIEGTISDI
+449 VIFIEGVISDI
-460 LKQFSVVVV
+460 LRQFSVVVV

-476 LVCFTLTPWLASRLA
+476 FVCFTLTPWLASRFA
-491 KEVKLKKSNP
+491 KEVKLNPKNP
-501 FQAFLMWFERRVTI
+501 FQAILLWFERRVTI
-515 FTDQYVKLVGWS
+515 FTESYVSLVAWS

-532 IMGLGV
+532 IMGIAIIVLFV
-538 VVIFFASMATM
+538 ASMASM

-584 TTLEIEQMIM
+584 TTLEIEQLIL
-594 AQKDV
+594 AQKEV
-599 VDIVFSNVGGPSSG
+599 VDIVYSNIGGPSSG
-613 MGAASFGAENKS
+613 MGAAAFGAENKS
-625 EITVKMKHDMQK
+625 EITVKMKEGMQNI
-637 TYPTIKYMNEIRKKI
+637 YPTANYMNKIRDKI
-652 EDKYSGV
+652 EKKYPGI

-677 IFLSSDDQELLMKEA
+677 IFLSSDDNELLLKEA
-692 RRLKTAILAIKGAK
+692 RRLKNAIQAMKGAK

-718 VRIELDR
+718 VRVELDR
-725 EKMGQ
+725 EKMGA
-730 LGLPIAIVGMQL
+730 LGLPIASVGMQL
-742 QNALTGNDDAQFD
+742 QNGLTGNDDAQFD
-755 DKGQEYDIRVMMDKF
+755 DNGEEYDIRIMLDKF
-770 DRKNADDINSMT
+770 DRRSADDIKEMMFS
-782 FTTNDGKQVRL
+782 TNDGRQIRL
-793 NEFAAVTVE
+793 AEFAKITVD

-815 NTTIRSYVLGTA
+815 NTTIRCYVLGTA
-827 SGTVSA
+827 SGNVA
-833 EIEKYLEK
+833 IEIEKYLEK
-841 KPLDENIRML
+841 NPLDKNIRML

-932 KNAILIVDFTNHLKE
+932 KNAILIVDFTNHLKS
-947 EGRSTYTALL
+947 EGKSTYDSLL
-957 ESVRERMRPILMT
+957 EAVRERMRPILMT
-970 TIAMVVGMIPI
+970 TIAMVIGMIPI
-981 ATATGSG
+981 AIAKGSG

-1009 TIIVVPIMYYSIDRI
+1009 TIIVVPIMYYIVDRI
-1024 KDKLGIRK
+1024 KEKLS
-1032 KAKKRK
+1032 
-1038 KFKKEDELVVIP
+1038 FKKKKNLDDTNLVGSTEGIS
-1050 NEL
+1050 

>member
-16 VLFTILIGGGLISYN
+16 VIFTILIGGGLISYN
-31 LLSYELL
+31 QLSYELL

-58 TVESQVSKPLEDALS
+58 TVETQVSKPLEDALS

-85 LDNASVMMLEFKAS
+85 LDNASIVLLEFKAS
-99 ADMEEV
+99 ADLDEV
-105 LQDAQRKVNNV
+105 LQDAERKINVVQNN
-116 LNKLP
+116 LP
-121 EGSQTPV
+121 EGAKAPV
-128 IAKIEPNAAPVLQV
+128 VSKIEPNASPVLQV
-142 SAVAKNMEDRDFMEL
+142 SAVAGNMDERDFMEL
-157 MDEQL
+157 MDDQI

-171 VAAVQVIGGEKREF
+171 VSDVQVIGGEKREF
-185 RVNVDK
+185 RVNIDK
-191 EKMKLY
+191 EKLKLL
-197 GLSLA
+197 GLSLTQV
-202 GINQVIAS
+202 NQLIAAA
-210 SNVEFPTGKL
+210 NVEFPTGKV
-220 KSESEQMTVR
+220 KNDAEQMTVR
-230 LAGKFKTVED
+230 LSGKFKTVND
-240 LQNLIVSSTGTSTI
+240 LKNLIITSNGSSTI
-254 RLGDVAEVVDGS
+254 RLGAIADVTDGVA
-266 QDQITVS
+266 DQITVS
-273 RFNGQNGIGLR
+273 RYNGVNGIGLR
-284 IQKQSDANAV
+284 IKKQSDANAV
-294 DMAKATKDRFKE
+294 DMAKATKERFKE
-306 IEEKYKKEGL
+306 IEKKYRKEGV

-322 DTSVPTLESVNA
+322 DTSIPTIDSVNA
-334 VIHDLELAV
+334 VLHDLELAI
-343 LLVAAVMFLFL
+343 LLVAAVMLLFL
-354 HSMRN
+354 HSLRN
-359 AIIVLVSIPAS
+359 ALIVLVAIPAS
-370 LISTFIVMYLL
+370 LISTFIAMYLL

-418 KKRRKAA
+418 KGRRKAA

-449 VIFIEGTISDI
+449 VVFIEGTISDI
-460 LKQFSVVVV
+460 LQQFSIVVV

-476 LVCFTLTPWLASRLA
+476 FVCFTLTPWLASRLA
-491 KEVKLKKSNP
+491 KEVQLNPKNP
-501 FQAFLMWFERRVTI
+501 FQAVLIWFERRVTL
-515 FTDQYVKLVGWS
+515 FTDNYVKLVAWS
-527 LRHKI
+527 LKHKL
-532 IMGLGV
+532 IMGLAI

-569 KLKYDKSTTFEENNA
+569 KLKYDKSTTFEENNN
-584 TTLEIEQMIM
+584 TTLAIEQLIL

-625 EITVKMKHDMQK
+625 EITVKMKPGKQEQ
-637 TYPTIKYMNEIRKKI
+637 YPTMVYMSKIREKI
-652 EDKYSGV
+652 ESKFPGI

-677 IFLSSDDQELLMKEA
+677 IFLSSDDSELLMQEA
-692 RRLKTAILAIKGAK
+692 RRLKAAILRMKGAK
-706 DPTISTDDVTPE
+706 DPTISTDDITPE

-730 LGLPIAIVGMQL
+730 LGLPIATVGMQL
-742 QNALTGNDDAQFD
+742 QNALSGNDDAQFD
-755 DKGQEYDIRVMMDKF
+755 DNGEEYDIRVMFDKL
-770 DRKNADDINSMT
+770 DRKNIDNVSRMT
-782 FTTNDGKQVRL
+782 FATNDGKQVQL
-793 NEFAAVTVE
+793 SEFAAVSIE
-802 NGNGSLERKNRIS
+802 NANGSLERKNRIS
-815 NTTIRSYVLGTA
+815 NTTIRSYVLGAA

-833 EIEKYLEK
+833 DIEKYLK
-841 KPLDENIRML
+841 KNPLDKNIRML
-851 WGGEVKRQKESM
+851 WGGEIKRQKESM

-898 LVSLIGAILALNLT
+898 LVSLVGAILALNLT

-932 KNAILIVDFTNHLKE
+932 KNAILIVDFTNHLKA
-947 EGRSTYTALL
+947 EGKSTYTALL

-970 TIAMVVGMIPI
+970 TIAMVIGMIPI

-994 LAWILIGGL
+994 LAWVLIGGL

-1009 TIIVVPIMYYSIDRI
+1009 TIIVVPMMYYTVDRI
-1024 KDKLGIRK
+1024 KEKLAPK
-1032 KAKKRK
+1032 KVTVPVDAE
-1038 KFKKEDELVVIP
+1038 EDNTIESAI
-1050 NEL
+1050 

>member
-1 MTLTELSIKRPSFII
+1 MTITELSIKRPSFII
-16 VLFTILIGGGLISYN
+16 VIFTILIGGGLISYN
-31 LLSYELL
+31 QLSYELL

-58 TVESQVSKPLEDALS
+58 TVENQVSKQLEDALS
-73 GLENISEVTAFS
+73 GLENISEVTSFS
-85 LDNASVMMLEFKAS
+85 LDNASVVLLEFKPS
-99 ADMEEV
+99 ADMDEA
-105 LQDAQRKVNNV
+105 LQDAQRKINNV
-116 LNKLP
+116 QNKLP
-121 EGSQTPV
+121 EGAKKP
-128 IAKIEPNAAPVLQV
+128 ILAKIEPNAAPVLQV
-142 SAVAKNMEDRDFMEL
+142 SAIAPKMTDRDFMQL
-157 MDEQL
+157 MDNQI
-162 LPQIKQTKG
+162 LPSIKQTKG
-171 VAAVQVIGGEKREF
+171 VAEVQVIGGERREF
-185 RVNVDK
+185 KVDIDADKLKAYGLTLGNINQSIAAANVD
-191 EKMKLY
+191 
-197 GLSLA
+197 
-202 GINQVIAS
+202 
-210 SNVEFPTGKL
+210 FPTGKV
-220 KSESEQMTVR
+220 KNESEQMTVR
-230 LAGKFKTVED
+230 LSGKFKSVKELGEHIIITNNNSTV
-240 LQNLIVSSTGTSTI
+240 
-254 RLGDVAEVVDGS
+254 RLKDVASITDSKE
-266 QDQITVS
+266 DQIAIS
-273 RFNGQNGIGLR
+273 RYNGENGVGLR
-284 IQKQSDANAV
+284 IMKQSDANAV
-294 DMAKATKDRFKE
+294 DMSNATKERFKQ
-306 IEEKYKKEGL
+306 IEEKYKKEGV

-322 DTSVPTLESVNA
+322 DTSIPTISSVNA

-343 LLVAAVMFLFL
+343 LLVAAVMLLFL
-354 HSMRN
+354 HSLRN
-359 AIIVLVSIPAS
+359 AFIVLISIPAS
-370 LISTFIVMYLL
+370 LISTFIAMYLL

-418 KKRRKAA
+418 KNKRQAA

-449 VIFIEGTISDI
+449 VVFIEGVISDI
-460 LKQFSVVVV
+460 LRQFSIVVVI
-469 VSTLMSL
+469 STLMSL
-476 LVCFTLTPWLASRLA
+476 LVCFTLTPWLASRFA
-491 KEVKLKKSNP
+491 KDVKLNAKNP
-501 FQAFLMWFERRVTI
+501 FHAILLWFERRITI
-515 FTDQYVKLVGWS
+515 FTNSYVSLVAWS

-532 IMGLGV
+532 IMGVGILALFV
-538 VVIFFASMATM
+538 ASIATM

-562 DQGKFMI
+562 DQGKFMV

-584 TTLEIEQMIM
+584 TTLEIEQLIL

-599 VDIVFSNVGGPSSG
+599 VDVVFSNVGGPSSG
-613 MGAASFGAENKS
+613 MGAAAFGAENKS
-625 EITVKMKHDMQK
+625 EITVQMKEGMQN
-637 TYPTIKYMNEIRKKI
+637 TFPTAIYMNEVRKKI
-652 EDKYSGV
+652 EAKYPGI
-659 EVKALNIGMVE
+659 EVKALNMGMVE

-677 IFLSSDDQELLMKEA
+677 IFLSSDDNDLLIKEA
-692 RRLKTAILAIKGAK
+692 RRLKNAIQAMKGAK

-718 VRIELDR
+718 VRVELDR
-725 EKMGQ
+725 EKMGA
-730 LGLPIAIVGMQL
+730 LGLPIATVGMQL

-755 DKGQEYDIRVMMDKF
+755 DKGEEYDIRIMLDKF
-770 DRKNADDINSMT
+770 DRKSADDIEEMLFN
-782 FTTNDGKQVRL
+782 TNDGKQIRL
-793 NEFAAVTVE
+793 ADFAKITVD

-827 SGTVSA
+827 SGTVA
-833 EIEKYLEK
+833 TEIETYLK
-841 KPLDENIRML
+841 KNPLDKNIRML

-912 SSSMG
+912 ASSMG

-932 KNAILIVDFTNHLKE
+932 KNAILIVDFTNHLKTQ
-947 EGRSTYTALL
+947 GKSTYDALL

-970 TIAMVVGMIPI
+970 TIAMVIGMIPI
-981 ATATGSG
+981 AIAKGSG

-1009 TIIVVPIMYYSIDRI
+1009 TIIVVPMMYYIVDRI
-1024 KDKLGIRK
+1024 KDKLTFRK
-1032 KAKKRK
+1032 NKGS
-1038 KFKKEDELVVIP
+1038 DE
-1050 NEL
+1050 ELLSESTGA

>member
-16 VLFTILIGGGLISYN
+16 VIFTILIGGGLLSYN
-31 LLSYELL
+31 QLSYELL

-58 TVESQVSKPLEDALS
+58 TVESQVSKPMEDALS

-85 LDNASVMMLEFKAS
+85 LDNASVLLLEFKAS
-99 ADMEEV
+99 ADIDKSLE
-105 LQDAQRKVNNV
+105 DAQRKINNV
-116 LNKLP
+116 LNNLP
-121 EGSQTPV
+121 EGAQTPV
-128 IAKIEPNAAPVLQV
+128 IAKIEPNASPVLQV
-142 SAVAKNMEDRDFMEL
+142 SAVAENMDERAFMEL
-157 MDEQL
+157 MDDQL

-171 VAAVQVIGGEKREF
+171 VAEVQVIGGEKREF

-191 EKMKLY
+191 DKMKLY

-202 GINQVIAS
+202 GINQAISS

-220 KSESEQMTVR
+220 KNKEEQMTVR

-240 LQNLIVSSTGTSTI
+240 LKNLIVSANGTSTV
-254 RLGDVAEVVDGS
+254 RLSDVADVEDGS
-266 QDQITVS
+266 EDQVTVS
-273 RFNGQNGIGLR
+273 RFNGVNGIGLR
-284 IQKQSDANAV
+284 IKKQSDANAV
-294 DMAKATKDRFKE
+294 DMARATKARFKE
-306 IEEKYKKEGL
+306 IEKKYKKEGI

-322 DTSVPTLESVNA
+322 DTSIPTIESVDA

-343 LLVAAVMFLFL
+343 LLVAAVMLLFL
-354 HSMRN
+354 HSLRN
-359 AIIVLVSIPAS
+359 AFIVLISIPAS
-370 LISTFIVMYLL
+370 LISTFVAMYLL

-418 KKRRKAA
+418 KKRRQAA

-449 VIFIEGTISDI
+449 VVFIEGTISDI
-460 LKQFSVVVV
+460 LHQFSIVVV

-476 LVCFTLTPWLASRLA
+476 FVCFTLTPWLASRFA
-491 KEVKLKKSNP
+491 KEIQLNPKNP
-501 FQAFLMWFERRVTI
+501 FQAILIWFEKRVTI
-515 FTDQYVKLVGWS
+515 FTEQYVKLVGWS

-532 IMGLGV
+532 IMALG
-538 VVIFFASMATM
+538 IIALFIGSFATM

-584 TTLEIEQMIM
+584 TTLEIEQMIL
-594 AQKDV
+594 AQTEI
-599 VDIVFSNVGGPSSG
+599 VDIVFANVGGPSSG
-613 MGAASFGAENKS
+613 MGAASFGAENRS
-625 EITVKMKHDMQK
+625 ELTVKMKPGKQK
-637 TYPTIKYMNEIRKKI
+637 DYPTIQYMGEIRKKI
-652 EDKYSGV
+652 EDKYPGI

-677 IFLSSDDQELLMKEA
+677 IFLSSDDSELLMKEA
-692 RRLKTAILAIKGAK
+692 RRLKEAIKVMKGAK

-730 LGLPIAIVGMQL
+730 LGLPIAVIGMQL
-742 QNALTGNDDAQFD
+742 QNALTGNDDSQFD
-755 DKGQEYDIRVMMDKF
+755 DKGQEYDIRVMVDKF
-770 DRKNADDINSMT
+770 DRKDVDDIRSMT
-782 FTTNDGKQVRL
+782 FSTNDGRQVRL
-793 NEFAAVTVE
+793 SEFAEVTVE

-827 SGTVSA
+827 AGNISSD
-833 EIEKYLEK
+833 IEKYLKE
-841 KPLDENIRML
+841 KPLDENVRML

-898 LVSLIGAILALNLT
+898 LVSLIGAILALNL
-912 SSSMG
+912 SSSNMG

-932 KNAILIVDFTNHLKE
+932 KNAILIVDFTNHLKAQ
-947 EGRSTYTALL
+947 GKSVYNALL

-1009 TIIVVPIMYYSIDRI
+1009 TIIVVPMMYYTVDRI
-1024 KDKLGIRK
+1024 QAKVSRK
-1032 KAKKRK
+1032 KAK
-1038 KFKKEDELVVIP
+1038 ELHF
-1050 NEL
+1050 EEEEEM